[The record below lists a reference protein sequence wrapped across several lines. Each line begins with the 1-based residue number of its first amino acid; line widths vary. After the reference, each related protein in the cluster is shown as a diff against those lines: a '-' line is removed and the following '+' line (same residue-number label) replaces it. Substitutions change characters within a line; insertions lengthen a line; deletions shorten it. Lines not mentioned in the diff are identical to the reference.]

1 MWNLKNNTN
10 DSIYKIETD
19 PQTQKT
25 NLWLRDDTGKGRR
38 TNQEH
43 GVNRYKLLILYIKQ
57 MRNKDLL
64 YSTGNCW
71 FPW

>member
-25 NLWLRDDTGKGRR
+25 NLWLPDDTGKGRR

-43 GVNRYKLLILYIKQ
+43 GVTDTN
-57 MRNKDLL
+57 D
-64 YSTGNCW
+64 
-71 FPW
+71 